1 MILNFKIGECCQVL
15 SSKRIFA
22 NDYVD
27 HGIPFYRS
35 KEIIHKALNKFEGDE
50 VFIKEDRFN
59 DIKNKF
65 GAPKKGDLLI
75 SAVGNRSG
83 ICYCIKEEYD
93 FYFKD
98 GNLIWLKNFNDK
110 LTSEYLAYLLNSEH
124 GQGMINNIFIG
135 AAQKALT
142 IDAIKKIKLNLPP
155 LTIQKRIASILSAY
169 DDLIENNLKRIKLLE
184 EIAKRTYEEWFVK
197 FRVNG
202 EELSIDEA
210 TGLPVGWKQI
220 TVNDYVEVIG
230 KGPALNYDFQG
241 QKYPV
246 INQSCI
252 RNGEIELEKVLYAQ
266 ELNANKE
273 YCYLKTNDILINSM
287 GQGTLGRVSKN
298 VSIRNERFIIH
309 NCITFLRAKKEL
321 SQFQLYYFI
330 SSKQSYFISVSQG
343 STGQT
348 TLKQSLVGDLEINLP
363 TNSILN
369 SFNNII
375 EPIWN
380 QMGVLKNQNSN
391 LKQSRDILL
400 PRLMSGTINVE
411 S

>member
-1 MILNFKIGECCQVL
+1 MSTWKTKVLADLVYFNPESIGKKYNYKQIHYLDISSVGTGVADFKNVIVINVAP
-15 SSKRIFA
+15 SRAKRIVKPNDTIIATVRPVNRSFYYLNNFPENTIVSTGFA
-22 NDYVD
+22 VLRPKADLINSRFLFYVISNETFTSFLVANEQ
-27 HGIPFYRS
+27 GANYPAVTP
-35 KEIIHKALNKFEGDE
+35 EIIGRAE
-50 VFIKEDRFN
+50 I
-59 DIKNKF
+59 I
-65 GAPKKGDLLI
+65 
-75 SAVGNRSG
+75 
-83 ICYCIKEEYD
+83 
-93 FYFKD
+93 
-98 GNLIWLKNFNDK
+98 
-110 LTSEYLAYLLNSEH
+110 
-124 GQGMINNIFIG
+124 
-135 AAQKALT
+135 
-142 IDAIKKIKLNLPP
+142 LPP
-155 LTIQKRIASILSAY
+155 LKTQKRIASILSAY
-169 DDLIENNLKRIKLLE
+169 DDLIENNSKRIKLIE
-184 EIAKRTYEEWFVK
+184 EIAQRTYEEWFVK

-202 EELSIDEA
+202 EQLSIDEA

-220 TVNDYVEVIG
+220 TVNDYAEVIG
-230 KGPALNYDFQG
+230 KGPSLNYDFQG

-246 INQSCI
+246 INQSCV

-380 QMGVLKNQNSN
+380 QMGVLKNQNSS

-400 PRLMSGTINVE
+400 SRLMSGTINVE

>member
-1 MILNFKIGECCQVL
+1 MINSWKSCQLGDVITLQRGFDLPNQNRVYGEFPIVSSNGISDYHNEYKVKSPGVVTGRYGTIGEVYYITSDFWPL
-15 SSKRIFA
+15 NTSLYVKDFKG
-22 NDYVD
+22 NDV
-27 HGIPFYRS
+27 
-35 KEIIHKALNKFEGDE
+35 
-50 VFIKEDRFN
+50 RFVN
-59 DIKNKF
+59 
-65 GAPKKGDLLI
+65 
-75 SAVGNRSG
+75 
-83 ICYCIKEEYD
+83 
-93 FYFKD
+93 
-98 GNLIWLKNFNDK
+98 
-110 LTSEYLAYLLNSEH
+110 YLLKCLDFKSYNAA
-124 GQGMINNIFIG
+124 G
-135 AAQKALT
+135 AVPGVNRNHLH
-142 IDAIKKIKLNLPP
+142 KIKIKVPP
-155 LTIQKRIASILSAY
+155 LHTQKRIASILSAY

-184 EIAKRTYEEWFVK
+184 EIAQRTYEEWFVK
-197 FRVNG
+197 FRING
-202 EELSIDEA
+202 EQLPIDEA
-210 TGLPVGWKQI
+210 TGLPMGWKLI

-230 KGPALNYDFQG
+230 KGPSLNYDFHG

-273 YCYLKTNDILINSM
+273 YCYLKSNDILINSM

-309 NCITFLRAKKEL
+309 NCITFLRAKKGL

>member
-1 MILNFKIGECCQVL
+1 MNNWITKPFRDIATFPPKVSLEKEHFFSFIPMDVVNEGYKYVSPKEFKKWTG
-15 SSKRIFA
+15 SGGA
-22 NDYVD
+22 
-27 HGIPFYRS
+27 
-35 KEIIHKALNKFEGDE
+35 KFENGDTLFARITPCLQNGKIAQAKNLPSGKGFGSTE
-50 VFIKEDRFN
+50 FFVFRGKENVSDSDFIYYLAKTDDFRSYA
-59 DIKNKF
+59 IGSMV
-65 GAPKKGDLLI
+65 GASGRQRAD
-75 SAVGNRSG
+75 ATYVGN
-83 ICYCIKEEYD
+83 YEV
-93 FYFKD
+93 
-98 GNLIWLKNFNDK
+98 
-110 LTSEYLAYLLNSEH
+110 
-124 GQGMINNIFIG
+124 
-135 AAQKALT
+135 
-142 IDAIKKIKLNLPP
+142 NLPP
-155 LTIQKRIASILSAY
+155 LPTQKRIASILSAY

-184 EIAKRTYEEWFVK
+184 EIAQRTYEEWFVK

-202 EELSIDEA
+202 EQLPIDET
-210 TGLPVGWKQI
+210 TGLPAGWKLI

-230 KGPALNYDFQG
+230 KGPSLNYDFQG

-273 YCYLKTNDILINSM
+273 YCYLKSNDILINSM

-298 VSIRNERFIIH
+298 VSIKNERFIIH
-309 NCITFLRAKKEL
+309 NCITFLRAKKKL

-363 TNSILN
+363 ANSILN

-380 QMGVLKNQNSN
+380 QMGLLKNQNSN